1 MTGRTVLLN
10 PGPVT
15 LSDRVRKALTR
26 GDWCHRE
33 PEFAALTRSIN
44 EGLIQ
49 IYEETSAEFQAVTL
63 TGSGSCAVEA
73 MLATF
78 APDATTT
85 LVVANGVYGERM
97 ASMLTAH
104 GKPNRVVRSSWIDPI
119 NLDGVRDALQQDAA
133 VSHIAVVHHETT
145 TGRLN
150 DLPALARLARD
161 AGCQLLLD
169 AVSSFGAEEIDF
181 DRWPIAAVAAT
192 ANKCLHAVPGVCFVL
207 ARREL
212 WQAGPPKSAGSLYL
226 DPFVYHEAQH
236 GDGYSPFTQSVQ
248 AAFALD
254 EALNELADEG
264 GWQSR
269 RQLYRDRAARIAKE
283 LRALDF
289 EPLLPPEV
297 RSCVLCGFRLPAGV
311 SYSDLHGQL
320 KRDGFII
327 YAGQGHLASDLCRVA
342 NMGDVRESDFTRLF
356 ESLRRA
362 TGRRA
367 KGEMA

>member
-1 MTGRTVLLN
+1 MSRRSILLN

-15 LSDRVRKALTR
+15 LTERVRGALLR
-26 GDWCHRE
+26 DDWCHRE
-33 PEFAALTRSIN
+33 VEFAQLTQSIDARLASLYPPAASDF
-44 EGLIQ
+44 E
-49 IYEETSAEFQAVTL
+49 AVML
-63 TGSGSCAVEA
+63 TGSGTAALEA
-73 MLATF
+73 MLVGF
-78 APDATTT
+78 APDDATT
-85 LVVANGVYGERM
+85 LVVANGVYGERI
-97 ASMLTAH
+97 AKILERQGKSMLLVASAWT
-104 GKPNRVVRSSWIDPI
+104 DPM
-119 NLDGVRDALQQDAA
+119 NLEQVAESLAGNPRI
-133 VSHIAVVHHETT
+133 SHIAAVHHETT